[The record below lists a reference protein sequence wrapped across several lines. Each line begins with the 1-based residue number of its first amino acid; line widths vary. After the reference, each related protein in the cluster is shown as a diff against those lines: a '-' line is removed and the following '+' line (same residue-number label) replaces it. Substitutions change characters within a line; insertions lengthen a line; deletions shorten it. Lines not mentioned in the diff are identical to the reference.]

1 MGREL
6 DGKLVLV
13 VEDHSETREGMA
25 ALLENAGAIAETAR
39 SMEEAMFILREAFSA
54 GAPPDAIVCDILL
67 PDVLGSALPAEL
79 HELDPEWHGPLVAV
93 SAYPDCEDS
102 ARQAGFHDF
111 LPKLMVRL
119 LPLTLAHLF
128 RLRPGTR

>member
-13 VEDHSETREGMA
+13 VEDHSATREGMA
-25 ALLENAGAIAETAR
+25 ALLESAGATVETAR
-39 SMEEAMFILREAFSA
+39 SMEEALFILREAFSV
-54 GAPPDAIVCDILL
+54 GVPPEAIVCDILL
-67 PDVLGSALPAEL
+67 PDVRGSALPAEL
-79 HELDPEWHGPLVAV
+79 HELNPDWRGPLVAV
-93 SAYPDCEDS
+93 SAYPDCEEA

-111 LPKLMVRL
+111 LPKLMVTL

-128 RLRPGTR
+128 RLRPGMR